1 MANGYLVVQSQEEF
15 DKWIASQTP
24 AGAGGGSFE

>member
-1 MANGYLVVQSQEEF
+1 MANGYLYVESQEAF

-24 AGAGGGSFE
+24 TGSGGASFE